1 VLGIRAHHAN
11 YRSRPDDGRR
21 HRAHVRA
28 LLSCAAAWLCL
39 AAPAAADVFNGRIA
53 FSSARTDPQA
63 KSFDIFSMNP
73 DGSGVR
79 RLTTNPEGDR
89 QPDWSP
95 DGRAI
100 AYTIDKPDAAKNFE
114 VARMAANGTHVRR
127 LTTTVADQASSQPSW
142 LPDGSGILFRRSG
155 PTGHV
160 ASIWQ
165 MGLLGENPKLRFAT
179 PGPALY
185 PSMSP
190 NSNRVLYT
198 AILSPAGDT
207 DRAIFSQNS
216 DGSGLT
222 ALFDVAGTYDSAP
235 AWSPDGTKIAFQ
247 SDADVGGA
255 NPEHDMEVWVMGADG
270 SAPTQLTH
278 NATHDEGPAWSPDGK
293 LLAYTSGPDNT
304 HGDIRVMTAGGQDLR
319 GLTTYAGADES
330 PDWQAIPAPR
340 TDHRCGDADRSGNGA
355 YDVRLAGA
363 GVTCR
368 QARGLARRWVQAG
381 RPARVRGYAATAKDF
396 GGTRRVELRRRDGG
410 RRTLVAFLYQRSAG
424 R

>member
-1 VLGIRAHHAN
+1 
-11 YRSRPDDGRR
+11 
-21 HRAHVRA
+21 
-28 LLSCAAAWLCL
+28 
-39 AAPAAADVFNGRIA
+39 
-53 FSSARTDPQA
+53 
-63 KSFDIFSMNP
+63 
-73 DGSGVR
+73 
-79 RLTTNPEGDR
+79 
-89 QPDWSP
+89 
-95 DGRAI
+95 
-100 AYTIDKPDAAKNFE
+100 
-114 VARMAANGTHVRR
+114 
-127 LTTTVADQASSQPSW
+127 
-142 LPDGSGILFRRSG
+142 
-155 PTGHV
+155 
-160 ASIWQ
+160 
-165 MGLLGENPKLRFAT
+165 
-179 PGPALY
+179 
-185 PSMSP
+185 
-190 NSNRVLYT
+190 
-198 AILSPAGDT
+198 
-207 DRAIFSQNS
+207 
-216 DGSGLT
+216 
-222 ALFDVAGTYDSAP
+222 
-235 AWSPDGTKIAFQ
+235 
-247 SDADVGGA
+247 
-255 NPEHDMEVWVMGADG
+255 MEVWVMGADG